1 MKLKSANPNRMR
13 LVRRYAT
20 RALAWA
26 AGAWFASVCLFRFVN
41 PPITPLIV
49 IRSAEYALEGKPLV
63 KEWEWVPLSEIP
75 LAVQQAV
82 VAAED
87 ARFMDHWGVD
97 LSAVEDA
104 IDDSDTRKRP
114 RGASTI
120 TMQTVK
126 NVFLWPGRSYLRKIV
141 EAATAPVAGIIWGKR
156 RTLEIYLNV
165 IEWGEGIYGIQAAAL
180 HYFGRPVQQLGLL
193 QAAALAAVLPSPRKL
208 SPKSLSSVSQRR
220 YDRIVREAQAVP
232 LPASFYARAS
242 LRRRSRS

>member
-1 MKLKSANPNRMR
+1 MKPKLRTTLRFRSLGRIA
-13 LVRRYAT
+13 A
-20 RALAWA
+20 RALVLVVGVWVV
-26 AGAWFASVCLFRFVN
+26 SVCLYRFIN
-41 PPITPLIV
+41 PPITPLII
-49 IRSAEYALEGKPLV
+49 IRSTEYALEGKPLV

-104 IDDSDTRKRP
+104 IDDSDTRKKP

-126 NVFLWPGRSYLRKIV
+126 NVFLWPGRSYVRKVI
-141 EAATAPVAGIIWGKR
+141 EALMAPVAGIIWGKR

-165 IEWGEGIYGIQAAAL
+165 IEWGEGIYGIQAAAQ
-180 HYFGRPVQQLGLL
+180 HYFGRPVQQLSLP

-208 SPKSLSSVSQRR
+208 SPKNLSMVSQRR
-220 YDRIVREAQAVP
+220 YERIVREAQAVP
-232 LPASFYARAS
+232 LPTSFYARAS
-242 LRRRSRS
+242 LRRRGRS